1 MNSILHEENSLHAE
15 SIKWTENVSS
25 YCFIKRFTASVNLKK
40 QQIIETL
47 YAVDNSQA
55 IFIQ

>member
-1 MNSILHEENSLHAE
+1 MKKISYMP

-25 YCFIKRFTASVNLKK
+25 YYFIKRFTASVNLKK